1 MILARVSM
9 RNLLR
14 HPWQSILSIVGIA
27 LGVAVVIAIDLTNES
42 ARRAFKLSNQM
53 VAGQA
58 THHIIGGPSGL
69 DETLYRDLRVEHG
82 IRGAWPVVEGRLR
95 LPDHDGQR
103 FTVIGVDPFAQTSH
117 SAIHRSTRGLSPTEL
132 LSVHNAALLADDSAR
147 RLGLTIPGELRVHG
161 AKGDHRLRVTAT
173 VSSDNAL
180 ENQALRAVVI
190 TDISTAQVVTG
201 NVGRLTRIDLEL
213 NDPATVTRVRG
224 LLPPGAEL
232 AGSAARGNALQ
243 QMTRAFEVNLTALSL
258 LALVVGMFLIYNT
271 MTVSV
276 LQRHRQIATLR
287 TLGVGDRELFASVA
301 LEALTLGALGVVAG
315 IGVGIVLSHQLLG
328 LVAQTIND
336 LYFRLDVKQVSV
348 SAWSLAKGIALGI
361 GATVVAA
368 LAPALEASRVPPQIT
383 YTRSGQESAARGS
396 VGRLAW
402 FAIVPCV
409 AAAVLL
415 LLPGGSL
422 YAGFTGLF
430 FAIFGFAL
438 LTPALLLLIV
448 RLAHPWL
455 ARTLGLIGRM
465 AARGVTESLSRTRV
479 TIAALAVAV
488 SATVGVGI
496 MISSFRTT
504 VEHWLVNYLRAD
516 LYVSASGSANG
527 VDPGLIRR
535 VSQLPG
541 VKSITTARWTNLDGA
556 AGRTQLFVLDAQSE
570 AFENFQFKD
579 GDAASA
585 WPRFKDRDAVIVSE
599 PYAYHHR
606 RGVGDTVVLR
616 TDRGAREFEVAGVFY
631 DYGSDRGV
639 VALHRDTY
647 DRHWSDPAISSFAV
661 YLDAG
666 IDADDFAATLQDGVL
681 DGTELTLRSNRQL
694 RALSMDIFDRTFAI
708 TNVLRVLTVVIAVIG
723 IFSALMS
730 IQLERGR
737 EFAVLRANGF
747 TPRQLWALVTTETG
761 LLGLAAGV
769 LALPLGLFLA
779 LALIFVINRRSFGWT
794 MQVWLTPEH
803 FVLGLVLAV
812 AAGLLAGI
820 YPALRLAR
828 TPPSFALRH
837 E

>member
-42 ARRAFKLSNQM
+42 ARRAFKLSQQM

-58 THHIIGGPSGL
+58 THHIVGGPTGL
-69 DETLYRDLRVEHG
+69 DETLYRDLRVGHG
-82 IRGAWPVVEGRLR
+82 IRGMWPVVEGWVR
-95 LPDHDGQR
+95 LPDHNDQR
-103 FTVIGVDPFAQTSH
+103 FRVIGVDPFAQSTR
-117 SAIHRSTRGLSPTEL
+117 SAIYRSTRHLGPTEL
-132 LSVHNAALLADDSAR
+132 LSGRNTALLADDTAR
-147 RLGLTIPGELRVHG
+147 RLPLTVPGKLPVRG
-161 AKGDHRLRVTAT
+161 AGGHHLLRVTDT
-173 VSSDNAL
+173 VQSDNAL
-180 ENQALRAVVI
+180 EGQALRTVVI
-190 TDISTAQVVTG
+190 TDIATAQVVTG
-201 NVGRLTRIDLEL
+201 NVGRISRIDLEL
-213 NDPATVTRVRG
+213 NDVAAVARVRG
-224 LLPPGAEL
+224 LLPPDAEL
-232 AGSAARGNALQ
+232 TSSASRGNALQ

-276 LQRHRQIATLR
+276 LQRHAQIATLR
-287 TLGVGDRELFASVA
+287 TLGVSNHELFASVTF
-301 LEALTLGALGVVAG
+301 EALTLGVLGVLAG
-315 IGVGIVLSHQLLG
+315 IGLGIVLSHQLLG

-336 LYFRLDVKQVSV
+336 LYFRLDVKQVSI
-348 SAWSLAKGIALGI
+348 SGFSLAKGIALGI

-383 YTRSGQESAARGS
+383 YTRSGQETAARRS

-409 AAAVLL
+409 VAAALL
-415 LLPGGSL
+415 LLPGRSL
-422 YAGFTGLF
+422 YAGFAGLF

-438 LTPALLLLIV
+438 LAPALLLLIV
-448 RLAHPWL
+448 RITHPWL
-455 ARTLGLIGRM
+455 SRALGLIGRM
-465 AARGVTESLSRTRV
+465 AGRGVTESLSRTRV
-479 TIAALAVAV
+479 TVAALAIAV

-496 MISSFRTT
+496 MITSFRTT

-516 LYVSASGSANG
+516 LYVSASGSTTG

-535 VSQLPG
+535 VSALPG
-541 VKSITTARWTNLDGA
+541 VRSVTTARWTKLEGSR
-556 AGRTQLFVLDAQSE
+556 GRTQLFVLDAESE
-570 AFENFQFKD
+570 AFENFQFKY

-585 WPRFKDRDAVIVSE
+585 WPRFKAGDAVIVSE

-606 RGVGDTVVLR
+606 RGVGDKVVLR
-616 TDRGAREFEVAGVFY
+616 TDRGAREFVIAGVFY

-647 DRHWSDPAISSFAV
+647 RRHWTDPAISSFAV
-661 YLDAG
+661 YLDAAV
-666 IDADDFAATLQDGVL
+666 DVESFAETLQRGVL
-681 DGTELTLRSNRQL
+681 KNTELTLRSNRQL
-694 RALSMDIFDRTFAI
+694 RALSMEIFDRTFAI

-779 LALIFVINRRSFGWT
+779 LALIYIINRRSFGWT
-794 MQVWLTPEH
+794 MQVWVTPDH
-803 FVLGLVLAV
+803 FVLGLTLAV
-812 AAGLLAGI
+812 TAGLLAGL

>member
-14 HPWQSILSIVGIA
+14 HPWQSILSVVGIA

-42 ARRAFKLSNQM
+42 ARRAFSLSNQM

-58 THHIIGGPSGL
+58 THHIIGGPTGL
-69 DETLYRDLRVEHG
+69 DETLYRDLRVDHG
-82 IRGAWPVVEGRLR
+82 IRGMWPLVAGWVR
-95 LPDHDGQR
+95 LPDNDDQR
-103 FTVIGVDPFAQTSH
+103 FSVIGVDPFAQTSH
-117 SAIHRSTRGLSPTEL
+117 SAIHRSTRDLSPTEL
-132 LSVHNAALLADDSAR
+132 LSVNNAVLLAQDTVR
-147 RLGLTIPGELRVHG
+147 RLGLTVPGELRVRG
-161 AKGDHRLRVTAT
+161 AGDLHRLRVTAS
-173 VSSDNAL
+173 VQPDSAL
-180 ENQALRAVVI
+180 EGQALRAIVI
-190 TDISTAQVVTG
+190 TDIATAQVITG
-201 NVGRLTRIDLEL
+201 NIGRLTRIDLEL
-213 NDPATVTRVRG
+213 DDPAAVAKIRG
-224 LLPPGAEL
+224 LLPPDAEL
-232 AGSAARGNALQ
+232 ASSASRGNALQ

-276 LQRHRQIATLR
+276 LH
-287 TLGVGDRELFASVA
+287 ELFTSVTC
-301 LEALTLGALGVVAG
+301 EALTLGVLGVLAG
-315 IGVGIVLSHQLLG
+315 IGLGIVLSYQLLE

-336 LYFRLDVKQVSV
+336 LYFRLDVKQVSI
-348 SAWSLAKGIALGI
+348 SALSLAKGIALGI

-383 YTRSGQESAARGS
+383 YTRSGQETAARRS
-396 VGRLAW
+396 VGRLAR

-409 AAAVLL
+409 VAAALL

-422 YAGFTGLF
+422 YAGFAGLF

-438 LTPALLLLIV
+438 LAPALLLLIV
-448 RLAHPWL
+448 RITHPWL
-455 ARTLGLIGRM
+455 SRALGLVGRM
-465 AARGVTESLSRTRV
+465 AGRGVTESLSRTRV
-479 TIAALAVAV
+479 TVAALAIAV

-496 MISSFRTT
+496 MITSFRTT

-516 LYVSASGSANG
+516 LYVSASGSTTG

-541 VKSITTARWTNLDGA
+541 VRSITTARWTKLDGA
-556 AGRTQLFVLDAQSE
+556 EGRTQLFVLDAQSK
-570 AFENFQFKD
+570 AFENFQFKH

-585 WPRFKDRDAVIVSE
+585 WPRFKTGDAVIVSE

-606 RGVGDTVVLR
+606 RGVGDTVILR
-616 TDRGAREFEVAGVFY
+616 TDRGAREFDIAGVFY

-639 VALHRDTY
+639 VAMHRDTY
-647 DRHWSDPAISSFAV
+647 RRHWSDPAISSFAV
-661 YLDAG
+661 YLDAN
-666 IDADDFAATLQDGVL
+666 IDVDRFAETLQHGVL
-681 DGTELTLRSNRQL
+681 KPTDLTLRSNRQL
-694 RALSMDIFDRTFAI
+694 RALSMEIFDRTFAI
-708 TNVLRVLTVVIAVIG
+708 TNVLRVLTMVIAVIG

-779 LALIFVINRRSFGWT
+779 LALIFIINRRSFGWT

-803 FVLGLVLAV
+803 FVLGLTLAV
-812 AAGLLAGI
+812 AAGLVAGI